1 MDLLTFISDMDRR
14 YELAERLD
22 CSPDYLWQL
31 AVKFQATGATR
42 PKRPSTDLARRIE
55 KETADMGHM
64 VSKASL
70 RPDVWGEEEG
80 KQVGH

>member
-1 MDLLTFISDMDRR
+1 MDLRTFISDLDRR
-14 YELAERLD
+14 HELAERLD

-31 AVKFQATGATR
+31 AVKFQAKGAKR

-55 KETADMGHM
+55 KETTDMGHP

-70 RPDVWGEEEG
+70 RPDVWHEESG
-80 KQVGH
+80 KS

>member
-1 MDLLTFISDMDRR
+1 MDLLTFISDMARR

-31 AVKFQATGATR
+31 AVKFQAKGAKR

-55 KETADMGHM
+55 KETEDMGFK

-70 RPDVWGEEEG
+70 RPDVWKEEESDS
-80 KQVGH
+80 